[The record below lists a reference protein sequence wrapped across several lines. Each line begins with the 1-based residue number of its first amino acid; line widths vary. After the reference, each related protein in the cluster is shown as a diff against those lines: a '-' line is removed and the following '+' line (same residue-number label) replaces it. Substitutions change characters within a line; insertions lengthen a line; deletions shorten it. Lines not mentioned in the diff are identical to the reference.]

1 MPLLIETFASQD
13 SLKQRR
19 GRAGRVRPGTCYKL
33 ISKNKVEKLPE
44 HGEPEIKRCS
54 LDQTLLTLLF
64 LGIEDGT
71 GKFLSKL
78 LDPPSQP
85 SIDAAIYSL
94 EKLGAVQM
102 SSQNGIL
109 LITPLG
115 MHLTSIPAPPRIGK
129 SKYFYLHLYY
139 SLIYMYSDIAYIHP
153 IYPI

>member
-33 ISKNKVEKLPE
+33 ISKHKVETLPE
-44 HGEPEIKRCS
+44 HGEPEIKRCA

-85 SIDAAIYSL
+85 AIDAAIYSL
-94 EKLGAVQM
+94 EKLGAVQITPHDGRM
-102 SSQNGIL
+102 

-115 MHLTSIPAPPRIGK
+115 MHLTNIPAPPRIGK
-129 SKYFYLHLYY
+129 SKYSYLHLYY
-139 SLIYMYSDIAYIHP
+139 SLTYIYIDIAYTFP
-153 IYPI
+153 IYVL

>member
-33 ISKNKVEKLPE
+33 ISKHKVEKLLE
-44 HGEPEIKRCS
+44 HSEPEIKRCA
-54 LDQTLLTLLF
+54 LDQTLLSLLF
-64 LGIEDGT
+64 LGIEDGS

-78 LDPPSQP
+78 LDPPSQAAV
-85 SIDAAIYSL
+85 DAAIYSL
-94 EKLGAVQM
+94 EKLGAVHM
-102 SSQNGIL
+102 SPEDGKM

-129 SKYFYLHLYY
+129 SKYFFLL
-139 SLIYMYSDIAYIHP
+139 
-153 IYPI
+153 